1 MKREVLEKI
10 IDLTLD
16 QVRERGWELFD
27 ENTNTQVQIVADAI
41 ERDVDDFIEDTN
53 FEEEWEKAI
62 DEIRNPGVIDDE
74 EDGDM
79 IVLDDGPLKPI
90 TFNYD

>member
-62 DEIRNPGVIDDE
+62 DEIRNTGVVDDDE
-74 EDGDM
+74 DDDM

>member
-1 MKREVLEKI
+1 
-10 IDLTLD
+10 
-16 QVRERGWELFD
+16 VREKGLELLD
-27 ENTNTQVQIVADAI
+27 ENTATQNKIVADAI
-41 ERDVDDFIEDTN
+41 EDEVNDFIEDIN

-74 EDGDM
+74 EDDDM

>member
-1 MKREVLEKI
+1 MKRELLEKI
-10 IDLTLD
+10 IELTLE
-16 QVRERGWELFD
+16 QVREKGLELLD
-27 ENTNTQVQIVADAI
+27 ENTATQNKIVADAI
-41 ERDVDDFIEDTN
+41 EDEVNDFIEDIN

-74 EDGDM
+74 EDDDM
-79 IVLDDGPLKPI
+79 IVLDDGPLNPI

>member
-1 MKREVLEKI
+1 MKRELLEKI
-10 IDLTLD
+10 IELTLE
-16 QVRERGWELFD
+16 QVREKGLELLD
-27 ENTNTQVQIVADAI
+27 ENTATQNKIVADAI
-41 ERDVDDFIEDTN
+41 EDEVNDFIEDIN

-74 EDGDM
+74 EDDDM